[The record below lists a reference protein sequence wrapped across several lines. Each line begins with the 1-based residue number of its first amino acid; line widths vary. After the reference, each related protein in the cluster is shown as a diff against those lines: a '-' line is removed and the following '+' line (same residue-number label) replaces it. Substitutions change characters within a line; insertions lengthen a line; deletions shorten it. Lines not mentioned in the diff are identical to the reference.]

1 MSLPDL
7 NLIRVFVVLYETGSV
22 TQCARRLNVTQPSV
36 SYALSR
42 LRDQLDDRLFV
53 RRHQAMT
60 PTMTA
65 HQIYPDLKA
74 ALQTLETHLNSR
86 HHFDPAQCNM
96 RFRLALT
103 DLGEMVFL
111 PTILN
116 HLQSAAPDLEL
127 EVVPL
132 QIEDVPEWLTAG
144 QVNAVICSRPIEL
157 RSLERQ
163 PIARDRYVCMARAD
177 TFEEGPMTLETFSQR
192 KQVVVSGAS
201 GHSLVEDI
209 LHQMNVQRKVALEV
223 PHFSILPSLLMTSGF
238 MSVLPIQI
246 ANQFAAGHDLA
257 VRSLPFQVPDF
268 HVSLYWHIHANRS
281 PAQHWFCQAVLE
293 AVRSMNIPEPEVLVS
308 RLFGQI
314 DKPTDSGAAR

>member
-1 MSLPDL
+1 MPLPDL
-7 NLIRVFVVLYETGSV
+7 NLIRVFVMLYETRSV
-22 TQCARRLNVTQPSV
+22 TQCAQRLNVTQPSI

-53 RRHQAMT
+53 RRQQSMT

-65 HQIYPDLKA
+65 HQIYPDLKS

-86 HHFDPAQCNM
+86 QHFDPTHCTM

-116 HLQSAAPDLEL
+116 HLQKEAPDLEL

-132 QIEDVPEWLTAG
+132 QIEDVPDWLTAG
-144 QVNAVICSRPIEL
+144 QVNAVICSRPIDL
-157 RSLERQ
+157 HSLERQ
-163 PIARDRYVCMARAD
+163 TIIRDRYVCMARAD
-177 TFEEGPMTLETFSQR
+177 TFDEGPIDLDTFCRR
-192 KQVVVSGAS
+192 KQVVVAGTS

-209 LHQMNVQRKVALEV
+209 LYQLNVQRKVALEV
-223 PHFSILPSLLMTSGF
+223 PHFSILPSLLMTSGLL
-238 MSVLPIQI
+238 SVLPVQI

-268 HVSLYWHIHANRS
+268 NVSLYWHTHANRS

-293 AVRSMNIPEPEVLVS
+293 AVRTMNIPEPDVLID
-308 RLFGQI
+308 RMFG
-314 DKPTDSGAAR
+314 KAGMPSNP

>member
-7 NLIRVFVVLYETGSV
+7 NLIRVFVMLYETRSV
-22 TQCARRLNVTQPSV
+22 TQCAHRLNVTQPSV
-36 SYALSR
+36 SYSLSR

-53 RRHQAMT
+53 RRQQSMT

-86 HHFDPAQCNM
+86 HQFDPRQCTM

-116 HLQSAAPDLEL
+116 YLQREAPDLEL

-157 RSLERQ
+157 HSLERQ
-163 PIARDRYVCMARAD
+163 TILRDRYVCVARAD
-177 TFEEGPMTLETFSQR
+177 TFDDGPIDLETFSKR
-192 KQVVVSGAS
+192 KQVVVAGTS

-209 LHQMNVQRKVALEV
+209 LHQLNVTRKVALEV
-223 PHFSILPSLLMTSGF
+223 PHFSILPSILMTSGF
-238 MSVLPIQI
+238 LSVLPIQI
-246 ANQFAAGHDLA
+246 ANQFAAGHNLA

-268 HVSLYWHIHANRS
+268 NVSLYWHMHANRS
-281 PAQHWFCQAVLE
+281 PAQHWFCQALQE
-293 AVRSMNIPEPEVLVS
+293 AVRSMNIPEPDVLIS
-308 RLFGQI
+308 SLFGTQGI
-314 DKPTDSGAAR
+314 PVQP